1 MLAVFSLPARAK
13 APVLLIL
20 SSLISVG
27 IGLLV
32 LRLAVPRLFGA
43 SQDLKLLQLDTK
55 VPAFFDNIFRDQ
67 DRTARDL
74 TVLDPI
80 VRMRGRP
87 FYPET
92 AGLGPHD
99 VLGFRNREVPI
110 VADVVTIGDSFTYG
124 NNAALA
130 NNWPSVLKSRLGSPV
145 YSLAMGGWGAVQYL
159 DIFSK
164 ALFLEPRVAVV
175 AFYSGNDALD
185 SFKDAYGIDRFAD
198 LRVDSTLTADDMPEI
213 KFPAPP
219 EQWWE
224 VKLRDGTSTTFSP
237 ELRLACNNRKT
248 PAVRAGYTIMAE
260 VVRRLAAKADSE
272 QVKLVVTIIPTK
284 ELVFAPRIEREGI
297 TPTAPYAALIANEQ
311 ENIAE
316 FESACK
322 LIPGVTYV
330 DLVEALRA
338 CVAVDAHAY
347 PTSSDGHPLAAGYRA
362 IGEHLASALSGDLPN
377 LHDGFYCLR
386 GPDDRPWYYLYRNQE
401 LWVFHRPR
409 VAEQNGWATADARP
423 VSSRD
428 IARLEVA
435 GIITATDPAR
445 FGPH

>member
-1 MLAVFSLPARAK
+1 VVPFPARAK
-13 APVLLIL
+13 VPALVLA
-20 SSLISVG
+20 SSLLAAGV
-27 IGLLV
+27 GLLV

-55 VPAFFDNIFRDQ
+55 VPAFFDNVFRDQ

-74 TVLDPI
+74 MVLDPI
-80 VRMRGRP
+80 VRLRGRP
-87 FYPET
+87 FYPEA

-99 VLGFRNREVPI
+99 LLGFRNREVPN

-130 NNWPSVLKSRLGSPV
+130 NNWPSVLKAKLGASV
-145 YSLAMGGWGAVQYL
+145 YNLAMGGWGAVQYL

-198 LRVDSTLTADDMPEI
+198 LRLDSTLTANDMPEV

-219 EQWWE
+219 DQWWE
-224 VKLRDGTSTTFSP
+224 VTFRDGTRTTFSP
-237 ELRLACNNRKT
+237 ELRLACNNRDTK
-248 PAVRAGYTIMAE
+248 AVRAGYAIMAE
-260 VVRRLAAKADSE
+260 VVRRLALRAAAEK
-272 QVKLVVTIIPTK
+272 VKLVVTIIPTK
-284 ELVFAPRIEREGI
+284 ELGYAPRIEREGI
-297 TPTAPYAALIANEQ
+297 QPPAPYTALIANEQ
-311 ENIAE
+311 QNIAE
-316 FESACK
+316 FAAAARR
-322 LIPGVTYV
+322 IPGVTYV
-330 DLVEALRA
+330 DLVGPLQAS
-338 CVAVDAHAY
+338 VATDSGLY
-347 PTSSDGHPLAAGYRA
+347 PTSSDGHPLPPGYRA
-362 IGEHLASALSGDLPN
+362 IGEHLAAAVTGDLPD
-377 LHDGFYCLR
+377 LRDGFYRLR
-386 GPDDRPWYYLYRNQE
+386 GPDDREWYYLYRNHQ

-409 VAEQNGWATADARP
+409 VAEQNGWSPDDARP
-423 VSSRD
+423 VTSRD

-435 GIITATDPAR
+435 GIISAVDRSR